1 MILQFKVWLLKKLLN
16 DVAKKGIEGDTKLA
30 HINKFEDRL
39 LKQMGGEGSINPNTG
54 LTQYKGGGGGGGSQQ
69 TSNEIDPMLKP
80 YISYGLDE
88 AKNLY
93 TGGAPE
99 YYSGNTYL
107 GANQAQQDAMG
118 MMTNQANAGS
128 DVLSGSSALANQ
140 TLNGDFLN
148 AGNPYLAQATQA
160 GADVATDQYNK
171 AMQNTN
177 SQASLSGR
185 YGSNAHQNL
194 ASDNSQ
200 NLANALTNQAGT
212 MAYQN
217 YSNERANQNNVMNN
231 AQGIAGNDYYGANQ
245 LMNAGNQ
252 QAGFDQAALDADIA
266 RHDYGQ
272 NSEQMHLNNYLTA
285 TFGAPGGSNS
295 TTTSTSSGGGK

>member
-1 MILQFKVWLLKKLLN
+1 MIMQFKVWLLKKLLN
-16 DVAKKGIEGDTKLA
+16 DVAKKGIEGDVHLA

-54 LTQYKGGGGGGGSQQ
+54 LTQYKGGGGGQSQSS
-69 TSNEIDPMLKP
+69 SNEIDPMLKP
-80 YISYGLDE
+80 YISYGLDQ
-88 AKNLY
+88 AKDLY
-93 TGGAPE
+93 NNGAPE
-99 YYSGNTYL
+99 YFAGNTYL
-107 GANQAQQDAMG
+107 GANQAQQDAMA
-118 MMTNQANAGS
+118 MMQNQANAGS
-128 DVLSGSSALANQ
+128 DVLTNSSALANQ

-148 AGNPYLAQATQA
+148 SGNPYLAQATQA

-185 YGSNAHQNL
+185 YGSNAHANL

-200 NLANALTNQAGT
+200 NLANALSNQAGT
-212 MAYQN
+212 MAYNNYNAERQN
-217 YSNERANQNNVMNN
+217 QMNVMGN
-231 AQGIAGNDYYGANQ
+231 AQNIAGNDYYGANQ

-252 QAGFDQAALDADIA
+252 SAQFDQAKLDADIA

-272 NSEQMHLNNYLTA
+272 NAQQMHLNNYLTA
-285 TFGAPGGSNS
+285 AYGAPGGSQ
-295 TTTSTSSGGGK
+295 TTTTSSGGGK